1 MRFTRIAICV
11 FWLLALAGQG
21 QGQIPSS
28 FVNLNPL
35 GRAQNGWRLFS
46 VTGSFGYSTLA
57 LPANS
62 GVIGSPSVPSFALGQ
77 LQSDYDTTASA
88 AFGYNYSAPK
98 STISLFYSPSYVRRY
113 RFSKIKAFNQTM
125 GINLHRDFAPKWSAN
140 LALNGADQTL
150 DQLLFSSAILSTAT
164 TPVGTLDDLQQG
176 LGLGQYSGDQLASLL
191 TGSPA
196 IATPSQ
202 SVIFG
207 ISVLSLAGS
216 AGVSYRPTPRLS
228 ISVNGGVSQSQTRGS
243 RGDVANQSN
252 FVIPRAVAQI
262 ITGTVS
268 YAWSPRTSVGAQ
280 LGSSWMDSSFNRYLT
295 HNVSGFLQRRL
306 TPRLFAGLQAGVG
319 FADSLQKAGQTG
331 AGPLNGAATSTGGV
345 NLGYAAFEQ
354 SFTGAYTRSV
364 SDNFGF
370 ASQRS
375 ESISGSW
382 QWARPGR
389 PWGVGASVGQQRLL
403 GGFIQDFRFW
413 FASASFHRMLSS
425 QLAINFSVGYVDRP
439 PITTAS
445 FTTNAIGISGY
456 STRVTLVW
464 TPGGRFENR
473 PGGSPFPGSQ
483 QPGAD
488 RRAGDL
494 R

>member
-1 MRFTRIAICV
+1 MCV
-11 FWLLALAGQG
+11 FWLLAAAAQSPA
-21 QGQIPSS
+21 QIPSS

-35 GRAQNGWRLFS
+35 GRTQNGWRLFS

-57 LPANS
+57 LPTNS
-62 GVIGSPSVPSFALGQ
+62 GAITSSPVVPSFALGQ
-77 LQSDYDTTASA
+77 LRSDYDTTASA
-88 AFGYNYSAPK
+88 AFGYNYAAPK
-98 STISLFYSPSYVRRY
+98 STMSLFYSPAYVRRY

-125 GINLHRDFAPKWSAN
+125 GINFNRDFAPKWSAN
-140 LALNGADQTL
+140 VALNAADQTL

-164 TPVGTLDDLQQG
+164 TPVGTLDDLQRG
-176 LGLGQYSGDQLASLL
+176 LGAGQYSGDQLASLL

-207 ISVLSLAGS
+207 MSVLSLAGN
-216 AGVSYRPTPRLS
+216 AGLSYRPTPRLS
-228 ISVNGGVSQSQTRGS
+228 ISVNGGVSRSQTRGT
-243 RGDVANQSN
+243 RGDLGNQSN
-252 FVIPRAVAQI
+252 FVIPRAFAQVV
-262 ITGTVS
+262 TGTIS
-268 YAWSPRTSVGAQ
+268 YAWSPRTSFGTQ
-280 LGSSWMDSSFNRYLT
+280 LATSWMDSSFNRYLT
-295 HNVSGFLQRRL
+295 HNLSGFVQRRL
-306 TPRLFAGLQAGVG
+306 TPRLFAGLNAGVG
-319 FADSLQKAGQTG
+319 FADSLRKSGQTG
-331 AGPLNGAATSTGGV
+331 PGPLNGSATSTGGV

-354 SFTGAYTRSV
+354 SFTGAYARSI

-370 ASQRS
+370 ASQHS

-389 PWGVGASVGQQRLL
+389 PWGVGASVGQQRMV
-403 GGFIQDFRFW
+403 GGFFQDFRFW

-439 PITTAS
+439 PITTTS
-445 FTTNAIGISGY
+445 FTTNSFGISGY

-464 TPGGRFENR
+464 TPGGRVENQ

-483 QPGAD
+483 QPGAN
-488 RRAGDL
+488 RRVGDV